1 MPTPDQVEINRQ
13 QKAEEAQRERELAD
27 SDLAWLMSD
36 KRGRRVMWRLLG
48 EAGIYRQS
56 HTPNDTHATAF
67 NEGRRGVGL
76 SVMAQLLRACPDRMS
91 EMQKEVQAHVRPDPS
106 SSARS

>member
-1 MPTPDQVEINRQ
+1 MPTPDQVEKTRQ

-36 KRGRRVMWRLLG
+36 KRGRRFMWRLLAD
-48 EAGIYRQS
+48 AGLTTLSYVPQ
-56 HTPNDTHATAF
+56 DAYQTAF
-67 NEGRRGVGL
+67 REGQRNIAIAL
-76 SVMAQLLRACPDRMS
+76 SARLHRACPDRMS

-106 SSARS
+106 SARS